1 MNTLTVVKAQT
12 ETSPGEFVTD
22 GFSVQVNV
30 ADKQSVSEFAQ
41 SVAGQAVYTSH
52 SPLKAAVKA
61 IVLLADPR
69 FSGFVISVEEDDT
82 PTEVGKDNLVQ
93 RLKAER
99 FDALAQVIA
108 LQPPVDE
115 IVAGIKA
122 VGNNI
127 DGP

>member
-22 GFSVQVNV
+22 GYSVKVE
-30 ADKQSVSEFAQ
+30 AEGTEFH
-41 SVAGQAVYTSH
+41 GQAIYTSH
-52 SPLKAAVKA
+52 SPLKAFVKA
-61 IVLLADPR
+61 GVLTEDSR
-69 FSGFVISVEEDDT
+69 FAGFVVTLEDGVA
-82 PTEVGKDNLVQ
+82 TEMGKDNLVQ